1 MTYESGTLE
10 PDVVRGMFDR
20 IAPVYDLMN
29 HVMTAGLDRRWR
41 RLAASEVVWPG
52 DRVLDSC
59 CGTGDLA
66 VEDERRG
73 GRVVG
78 STSRSAMLERARKK
92 SGAIEWVQADA
103 LALPFEDAASM
114 RPRWASACATS
125 PTSKAVCTSSPACC
139 AREAGSPCSRSRGRK
154 GPLKPFFRLWF
165 DVLVPFAGRVLPGGK
180 AYTYLPASVR
190 RFPGPDDLS
199 TLARARRLRRR
210 ALPAPR
216 GRQRRPARGDSSVN
230 ADAVLHEAS
239 PYLVEL
245 EERLVAAVDRY
256 PGLVAAVGR
265 NAIAAGGKRMR
276 PLLVHLT
283 APDRETAL
291 RGGVAVELAHVAT
304 LVHDDVIDGAE
315 LRRGRS
321 SAWQEHGEGAA
332 RAGGD
337 YLFSRAFA
345 ELASAGDIDGV
356 GVLARACLALA
367 RGEAMQKRQEHDPET
382 PIDAY
387 LDRIALKTGKLFEA
401 ACLLGSRDERLG
413 EFGLALGIA
422 FQIADDILDCV
433 GDTIETGKIA
443 GADLREGVPT
453 LPLLLA
459 SREDP
464 VVRDALEG
472 GSTEGVLVRVAATSA
487 LQRSR
492 EVALDYARKAR
503 GLLRDEPELEALT
516 HIVIDRE
523 R

>member
-1 MTYESGTLE
+1 M
-10 PDVVRGMFDR
+10 
-20 IAPVYDLMN
+20 
-29 HVMTAGLDRRWR
+29 
-41 RLAASEVVWPG
+41 
-52 DRVLDSC
+52 
-59 CGTGDLA
+59 
-66 VEDERRG
+66 
-73 GRVVG
+73 
-78 STSRSAMLERARKK
+78 
-92 SGAIEWVQADA
+92 
-103 LALPFEDAASM
+103 
-114 RPRWASACATS
+114 
-125 PTSKAVCTSSPACC
+125 
-139 AREAGSPCSRSRGRK
+139 
-154 GPLKPFFRLWF
+154 
-165 DVLVPFAGRVLPGGK
+165 
-180 AYTYLPASVR
+180 
-190 RFPGPDDLS
+190 
-199 TLARARRLRRR
+199 
-210 ALPAPR
+210 
-216 GRQRRPARGDSSVN
+216 N
-230 ADAVLHEAS
+230 ADAVLQEAS

-256 PGLVAAVGR
+256 PGLVAAAGR

-304 LVHDDVIDGAE
+304 LVHDDVIDRAA

-356 GVLARACLALA
+356 SVLARACLALA

-382 PIDAY
+382 PVDAY

-472 GSTEGVLVRVAATSA
+472 GPTEGVLVRVAATSA